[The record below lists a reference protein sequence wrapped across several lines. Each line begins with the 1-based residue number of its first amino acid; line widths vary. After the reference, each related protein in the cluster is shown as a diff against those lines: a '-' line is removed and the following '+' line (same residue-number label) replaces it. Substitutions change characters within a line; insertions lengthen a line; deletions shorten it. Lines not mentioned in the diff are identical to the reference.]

1 MIVSFSLW
9 SRLGEAVGYP
19 GAAKPDSSLLVP
31 GAFNALRLIC
41 RLTAFALLLPLTQM
55 GATPGSPGGG
65 PQTEATT
72 RTLKL
77 PVTEGHDIRF
87 RRLSNPQQ
95 LSQVRASEIVQ
106 DAEGFIW
113 FGTWNG
119 LNRYDGYKVKVFRHD
134 PANPHSLS

>member
-9 SRLGEAVGYP
+9 CRLSEAVDHL
-19 GAAKPDSSLLVP
+19 GAAKLESSVFAAP
-31 GAFNALRLIC
+31 AYAFRIIC
-41 RLTAFALLLPLTQM
+41 RLTAFVLLLPVFHL
-55 GATPGSPGGG
+55 GVTPGSPTGG
-65 PQTEATT
+65 PETEATT
-72 RTLKL
+72 KTLRL

-119 LNRYDGYKVKVFRHD
+119 LNR
-134 PANPHSLS
+134 